1 MKNLNEYRTTLQEAS
16 WDDRNKKDMTSSKLS
31 VINFDNLKKDYVENL
46 KLSQI
51 KSNDALFVN
60 NGDYTFIEFKNGK
73 IDNTEKVFKIYSK
86 IYDSIII
93 CLDLDIC
100 QGTIENM
107 RNKMTYILVYNKAC
121 RHTEKFEGSENNF
134 LENML
139 ISSKTERIRFGLRKF
154 KGYCFKNVYTY
165 SKEDFETKFL
175 KRIEDENIV

>member
-1 MKNLNEYRTTLQEAS
+1 MKNLNEYETTLQEAS
-16 WDDRNKKDMTSSKLS
+16 WDDNNEKDMTISKLS
-31 VINFDNLKKDYVENL
+31 VINFDDLKKDYVENL

-93 CLDLDIC
+93 YLDLDVF

-107 RNKMTYILVYNKAC
+107 RNKMTYILVYNKAY
-121 RHTEKFEGSENNF
+121 RHTEKFEGSEHDF
-134 LENML
+134 LRKML
-139 ISSKTERIRFGLRKF
+139 ISSKAERIRFGLRKF
-154 KGYCFKNVYTY
+154 KGYCFKNVHTY
-165 SKEDFETKFL
+165 SKEEFEEKFV
-175 KRIEDENIV
+175 KRIENGM